1 MSMQD
6 AQQQSVLSET
16 AREAAIVA
24 NLESQLESLLASEP
38 TTTTEQANLDEAQAA
53 TADNNDDT
61 TNSGDDNGTVTI
73 ADKEKSSKD
82 SSSKSKS
89 KKSTSAGAAATS
101 RSFDYVMRSLANLST
116 EEKIDALAK
125 KYAEV
130 YDQGRA
136 SAEKLKA
143 TQKQLTVVSRER
155 DQLQSEHSK
164 AMLAKS
170 KLEGLCR
177 ELQKHYKVV
186 KDESISRAKEEEEKR
201 KEVSGQLQTTISDI
215 QSQMQEHNVRN
226 TKLREENATLVEKMQ
241 SLVEKYEKREEYVE
255 KLLRQHDLQAQLAEA
270 RLAQEKAQGEAERA
284 RFYTAKYDDFQNAIG
299 KSNEMFATFKTQID
313 GLTKKMRQLEKER
326 NQWRERC
333 EGANSTVLQMAQ
345 DKAENEA
352 LVASLRVKIDTLEK
366 LCPRASSSARR
377 FRRSRSR

>member
-1 MSMQD
+1 RQRNKIIMSMQD

-284 RFYTAKYDDFQNAIG
+284 RMSD
-299 KSNEMFATFKTQID
+299 
-313 GLTKKMRQLEKER
+313 
-326 NQWRERC
+326 
-333 EGANSTVLQMAQ
+333 
-345 DKAENEA
+345 
-352 LVASLRVKIDTLEK
+352 
-366 LCPRASSSARR
+366 
-377 FRRSRSR
+377 